1 MAFHGLL
8 TSSSNTYFH
17 RLFSTGFG
25 PYHLCTLNKAISSL
39 LLKSNRML
47 GGQLTD
53 CGLISLQ
60 QLEAANTALLDRLAG
75 EDIRETSLLKV
86 LLFEQK
92 TLDENDL
99 LNYQIEHRNVA
110 GVSLR
115 HYHIDPNI
123 LKDFSGDETW
133 ATWTLPID
141 EVDGVWFLA
150 SAYYMSPFVRR
161 YWSDKLRGE
170 IVWCVAPMLD
180 LDTAIDQ
187 VVAARAPAEIS
198 HFAVG

>member
-1 MAFHGLL
+1 
-8 TSSSNTYFH
+8 
-17 RLFSTGFG
+17 
-25 PYHLCTLNKAISSL
+25 
-39 LLKSNRML
+39 ML

-53 CGLISLQ
+53 CGLITLQ
-60 QLEAANTALLDRLAG
+60 QLEAANAALLDRLAG

-86 LLFEQK
+86 LIFEQRS
-92 TLDENDL
+92 LDETAL

-110 GVSLR
+110 GLSLK
-115 HYHIDPNI
+115 HYDIDPNT
-123 LKDFSGDETW
+123 LKDFSADETW

-161 YWSDKLRGE
+161 YWSDRLKGE
-170 IVWCVAPMLD
+170 IVWCVAPMLE
-180 LDTAIDQ
+180 LDAAIEQ
-187 VVAARAPAEIS
+187 VAAARPSAEIT